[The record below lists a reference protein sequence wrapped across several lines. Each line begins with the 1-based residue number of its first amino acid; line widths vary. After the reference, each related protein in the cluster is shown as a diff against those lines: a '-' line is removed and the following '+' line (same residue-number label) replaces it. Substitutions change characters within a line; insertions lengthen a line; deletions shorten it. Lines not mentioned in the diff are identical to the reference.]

1 MREATMA
8 PAVMALFDLL
18 QFLALFVCEIGGH
31 LPVRLRNRHMNT
43 PGSLPSNLSELHCC
57 LVDDWRN
64 FGELFRRQVK
74 LGAEPFFHARADLLG
89 MMKSKEKMPG
99 IQSSKERATDSPGD
113 KHKDE
118 SHDQFPF
125 QCLVHCENSF

>member
-8 PAVMALFDLL
+8 PAAMALFDLL

-31 LPVRLRNRHMNT
+31 LSVRFRNRLMHV
-43 PGSLPSNLSELHCC
+43 PARLSSNVSELRCC
-57 LVDDWRN
+57 FVDDRRN
-64 FGELFRRQVK
+64 FGDLFRHQVE
-74 LGAEPFFHARADLLG
+74 LGAEPFLHARADLLG

-113 KHKDE
+113 KHKDK
-118 SHDQFPF
+118 SRDQFPF